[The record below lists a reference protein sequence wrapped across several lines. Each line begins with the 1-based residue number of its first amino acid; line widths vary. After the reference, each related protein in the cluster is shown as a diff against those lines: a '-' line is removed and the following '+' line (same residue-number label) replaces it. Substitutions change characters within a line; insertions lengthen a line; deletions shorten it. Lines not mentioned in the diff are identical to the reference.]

1 MYPCQGLTR
10 AFLGRIN
17 PELDQRPSVA
27 GRLGDVTQVPDA
39 AGPSRGP
46 RALPAFGAAA
56 APGSLES
63 LRRRNRE
70 RVLSEVRRRGATS
83 RVDIVRETGLSRS
96 TVSSLVGGLITEG
109 LLVERPERSAAVGSS
124 NGGRPA
130 IVLTLNPVTGGVVGV
145 HFGHNSAR
153 IALADLSGQLIGERL
168 RELDVDHDVEATLT
182 FAADSAREL
191 MAEAALGGD
200 RLLGCGVAVST
211 PVHPPGTYVSGP
223 SLLTDWR
230 GVDIAGEL
238 RNRLGTPVLV
248 GNDANLGAVAEWT
261 FGAGRGVDN
270 LIYVM
275 VSDGL
280 GAGLILN
287 GHLFRGGHDTAGEF
301 GHVVVAPNGSICR
314 CGGRGCLETIAGGRA
329 LVEALAHRHGG
340 GLSLED
346 AVGLAAAGDA
356 GAQRVFSDCGRAV
369 GEALAGI
376 CSVLDPSL
384 VIVGGKASAVGATLL
399 DGVRDG
405 LSRRLPPSIIG
416 ELPVVAGQLEAR
428 AEVLGAI
435 ALVTR
440 KAPSGA

>member
-1 MYPCQGLTR
+1 MT
-10 AFLGRIN
+10 
-17 PELDQRPSVA
+17 E
-27 GRLGDVTQVPDA
+27 VPDA

-46 RALPAFGAAA
+46 QALPAFGAAA

-63 LRRRNRE
+63 LRGRNRE

-109 LLVERPERSAAVGSS
+109 LLVERPERSVAVGSS

-130 IVLTLNPVTGGVVGV
+130 TVLTLNPVTGGVVGV
-145 HFGHNSAR
+145 HFGHDSAR

-211 PVHPPGTYVSGP
+211 PVHPPGTDVSGP

-248 GNDANLGAVAEWT
+248 GHAYPVNSA
-261 FGAGRGVDN
+261 
-270 LIYVM
+270 
-275 VSDGL
+275 
-280 GAGLILN
+280 
-287 GHLFRGGHDTAGEF
+287 
-301 GHVVVAPNGSICR
+301 
-314 CGGRGCLETIAGGRA
+314 
-329 LVEALAHRHGG
+329 
-340 GLSLED
+340 
-346 AVGLAAAGDA
+346 
-356 GAQRVFSDCGRAV
+356 
-369 GEALAGI
+369 
-376 CSVLDPSL
+376 SVWS
-384 VIVGGKASAVGATLL
+384 
-399 DGVRDG
+399 
-405 LSRRLPPSIIG
+405 
-416 ELPVVAGQLEAR
+416 
-428 AEVLGAI
+428 
-435 ALVTR
+435 
-440 KAPSGA
+440 

>member
-1 MYPCQGLTR
+1 M
-10 AFLGRIN
+10 
-17 PELDQRPSVA
+17 
-27 GRLGDVTQVPDA
+27 TQAPDA

-46 RALPAFGAAA
+46 QALPAFGAAA

-63 LRRRNRE
+63 LRGRNRE

-130 IVLTLNPVTGGVVGV
+130 TVLTLNPVTGGVVGV
-145 HFGHNSAR
+145 HFGHDSAR

-287 GHLFRGGHDTAGEF
+287 GHLFRGAHDTAGEF

-314 CGGRGCLETIAGGRA
+314 CGGRGCLETMAGGRA

-405 LSRRLPPSIIG
+405 LRRRLPPSIIG